1 MTAIPPG
8 KGASPKGGHSHS
20 IETIAFA
27 RQAKKLE
34 KAAKSYEEGPGLTGR
49 TCAQIVSASELP
61 QHFAASGK
69 RSLVKVRLLMA
80 LPLDRTTMFHILLNT
95 GLITD
100 TEYLC
105 GTCSNGAQGY

>member
-1 MTAIPPG
+1 
-8 KGASPKGGHSHS
+8 
-20 IETIAFA
+20 
-27 RQAKKLE
+27 
-34 KAAKSYEEGPGLTGR
+34 
-49 TCAQIVSASELP
+49 
-61 QHFAASGK
+61 
-69 RSLVKVRLLMA
+69 MA

>member
-1 MTAIPPG
+1 MAAVPPG
-8 KGASPKGGHSHS
+8 RDTSPKGGHIHG
-20 IETIAFA
+20 IETFALA

-34 KAAKSYEEGPGLTGR
+34 KAAKSHEEGPDLTGR

-61 QHFAASGK
+61 QHIAVSGK
-69 RSLVKVRLLMA
+69 RSLVTVRLVMA
-80 LPLDRTTMFHILLNT
+80 LPLDKAIMFYILLNT

-105 GTCSNGAQGY
+105 GAYSNGAQGY